1 MKPKQI
7 SKRASLPTSELVQ
20 TLMAVDS
27 HGSMTA
33 AAKVMYMTT
42 PTVLNRLRVLE
53 KRMGQEVIKHGR
65 RFKPVQL
72 TQYGRQLCREA
83 RQRDVMTEAEGKLAD
98 SRVKYPTGVSLL
110 EGGANVHAAAK
121 AQGVSYTVIARVN
134 GYLQEVNELGW

>member
-7 SKRASLPTSELVQ
+7 SKRSSLPTSELVQ

-53 KRMGQEVIKHGR
+53 KRMGQAVIKHGR

-83 RQRDVMTEAEGKLAD
+83 RQRV
-98 SRVKYPTGVSLL
+98 
-110 EGGANVHAAAK
+110 
-121 AQGVSYTVIARVN
+121 
-134 GYLQEVNELGW
+134 